1 MLGITKRFP
10 GVLALDGV
18 DFHMGRGEVVA
29 VIGENGAGKSTL
41 MKVLG
46 GVYQADAGEIRIEG
60 RAVEIRSVHDAFR
73 RGIALI
79 HQERSLATNLNVAE
93 NIYLGHEPSWAT
105 WLPLLDRSTLHRRAR
120 EVAARVGLEVDTHTV
135 VHGLSTG
142 RQQMVEVARALSLD
156 AQILVMDEPTSSLS
170 QRETDALFR
179 VIHELRRQGVSIV
192 YISHRLGEVS
202 EVADRIVVLRDGRN
216 AGQLARAEADHASM
230 VKLMVGRDISQYYRR
245 DHTPGDDV
253 VLELR
258 DVVLAGHPRERIGFK
273 VRRGEIL
280 CLAGLVGAGRTEIA
294 RALFG
299 IDPII
304 EGSIRLE
311 GREIAP
317 RNPFDAVRQGFAL
330 VPEDRQLQ
338 GLVLDMAV
346 TRNISLA
353 QLRLVHRWGFW
364 DRRRERD
371 NAAGMVAKMNI
382 RTPSLDQPVRYLSGG
397 NQQKVVLAKWLSLQP
412 KVLILDEPTRG
423 VDVGAKQ
430 EIYGLIC
437 ELTRSGVAIL
447 MISSE
452 MEEVLGMSDRV
463 AVIHEGAVAGELG
476 RDGLSEEAVV
486 ALATGQGVAA

>member
-1 MLGITKRFP
+1 MRGITKRFP

-18 DFHMGRGEVVA
+18 NFHMDRGEVVA

-46 GVYQADAGEIRIEG
+46 GVCQADDGEIRIEEQMV
-60 RAVEIRSVHDAFR
+60 RIRSVHDAIAHR
-73 RGIALI
+73 IALI
-79 HQERSLATNLNVAE
+79 HQERNLSVGLNVAE
-93 NIYLGHEPSWAT
+93 NIFLGHEPRWSR
-105 WLPLLDRSTLHRRAR
+105 WLPLLDRATLHRRAR
-120 EVAARVGLEVDTHTV
+120 EVASRVGLEVDTHV
-135 VHGLSTG
+135 PVRHLSPG
-142 RQQMVEVARALSLD
+142 PQQMVEIARALSLE

-170 QRETDALFR
+170 QRETKTLFR

-192 YISHRLGEVS
+192 YISHRLGEVR
-202 EVADRIVVLRDGRN
+202 EVADRVVVLRDGRN
-216 AGQLARAEADHASM
+216 AGGLDRAEADHARM

-245 DHTPGDDV
+245 AHKPGDEV

-258 DVVLAGHPRERIGFK
+258 NVVVAANPNQRINLT
-273 VRRGEIL
+273 VRRGEIV

-299 IDPII
+299 IDPILAGTVLL
-304 EGSIRLE
+304 ERRPIR
-311 GREIAP
+311 P
-317 RNPFDAVRQGFAL
+317 RSPLQAIRQGFAL

-338 GLVLDMAV
+338 GLILEMTV
-346 TRNISLA
+346 RENISLA
-353 QLRLVHRWGFW
+353 EIRLLQRWGLW
-364 DRRRERD
+364 DRRREREK
-371 NAAGMVAKMNI
+371 AAGMVERLNI
-382 RTPSLDQPVRYLSGG
+382 RTPSLDLRARFLSGG
-397 NQQKVVLAKWLSLQP
+397 NQQKVVLAKWLSLGP

-430 EIYGLIC
+430 EIYNLIC

-463 AVIHEGAVAGELG
+463 AVIHEGAVAGELE
-476 RDGLSEEAVV
+476 REALAEEAVI
-486 ALATGQGVAA
+486 ALATGQKKG